1 MRRIVYRNQM
11 KIFVTAKP
19 NAKEA
24 KIEKLNE
31 SHFEV
36 WVTEPPHDGRANEAI
51 IRSLAEYFVV
61 APSNIHIVSGL
72 KSKQKILEIKT

>member
-1 MRRIVYRNQM
+1 M

-31 SHFEV
+31 SHFDV
-36 WVTEPPHDGRANEAI
+36 WVTEPPKDGRANAAI
-51 IRSLAEYFVV
+51 IRSLAEYLSV
-61 APSNIHIVSGL
+61 APSNITIVSGL
-72 KSKQKILEIKT
+72 KSKQKILEVES